1 MGAVGEKRLNS
12 AAPFTSSQ
20 TDLIGPMAIKEYK
33 NSRGT
38 RKLWLMVCICNFTRY
53 ISLTP
58 VESLSKESILN
69 AFESHFH
76 RFGRSQSIETD
87 MGSNFSSAKQDLE
100 TAEAIDPTTMKEV
113 AQELKST
120 GVQLIQRA
128 AKAAFIQGSVERS
141 NQIVKRIFPEK
152 RLTVFQL
159 LNVVEFI
166 MYVINRRPIGNSSTL
181 ECVRPA
187 DVIPIWSKLQP
198 SESLMR
204 NCSQVIA
211 DALRE
216 FRRKWEQLYMSC
228 VLRQKK
234 WMTSNHTLEVGDLV
248 LITDLLGHL
257 NYPRHGKI
265 TAVEPDSTGIIRYF
279 HIEYKNGKRTSSV
292 KRTAQSLTLVLKKL
306 EDEQAQ
312 TMDTLFFYQ
321 NDKDF
326 RDTKKIKGATD
337 QIIDL

>member
-1 MGAVGEKRLNS
+1 
-12 AAPFTSSQ
+12 
-20 TDLIGPMAIKEYK
+20 
-33 NSRGT
+33 
-38 RKLWLMVCICNFTRY
+38 
-53 ISLTP
+53 
-58 VESLSKESILN
+58 
-69 AFESHFH
+69 
-76 RFGRSQSIETD
+76 
-87 MGSNFSSAKQDLE
+87 
-100 TAEAIDPTTMKEV
+100 MKEV

-128 AKAAFIQGSVERS
+128 AKAAFIQGSVERA

-159 LNVVEFI
+159 LNV
-166 MYVINRRPIGNSSTL
+166 VINRRPIGNSSTL

-198 SESLMR
+198 SESLVR

-234 WMTSNHTLEVGDLV
+234 WMASNHTLEVGDLV

-265 TAVEPDSTGIIRYF
+265 TAVESDSMGIIRYF
-279 HIEYKNGKRTSSV
+279 HIK
-292 KRTAQSLTLVLKKL
+292 
-306 EDEQAQ
+306 
-312 TMDTLFFYQ
+312 
-321 NDKDF
+321 
-326 RDTKKIKGATD
+326 
-337 QIIDL
+337 